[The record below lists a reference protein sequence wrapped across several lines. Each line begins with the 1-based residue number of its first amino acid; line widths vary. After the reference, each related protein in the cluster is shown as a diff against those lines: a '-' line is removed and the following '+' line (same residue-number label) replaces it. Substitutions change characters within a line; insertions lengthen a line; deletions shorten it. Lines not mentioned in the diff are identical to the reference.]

1 MQFPVS
7 DGLSQLGYYV
17 FCAAFFVI
25 CGLISGYF
33 IWRKGHMQTLDAE
46 SEIHRTAVELEK
58 LSREIKKE
66 ETLLAEAGDPG
77 ESGKKPT

>member
-1 MQFPVS
+1 
-7 DGLSQLGYYV
+7 
-17 FCAAFFVI
+17 
-25 CGLISGYF
+25 
-33 IWRKGHMQTLDAE
+33 MQTLDAE